1 LNETWLSAYIE
12 LGHSYIAIKN
22 DEEAL
27 KYYLKAIRIANLTN
41 QDIKD
46 NLVFQRAGSIYIEM
60 EKWEDA
66 RVMFLMCAE
75 QFKTSFSFFNLG
87 VANYNLGFY
96 DEAEK
101 VLAMVNLMD
110 SSNALTW
117 AYLALSLLRKQ
128 SPPINSAY
136 QCINESFKLGLSD
149 VPLLQSI
156 FVACLNAKQYR
167 MAREV

>member
-1 LNETWLSAYIE
+1 LIALNETWLVAYIE
-12 LGHSYIAIKN
+12 LAHSYAAIKN

-27 KYYLKAIRIANLTN
+27 KYYLKAIRIANLTG
-41 QDIKD
+41 QEIKD
-46 NLVFQRAGSIYIEM
+46 NLVFQRAGSIYIGL

-87 VANYNLGFY
+87 VANYHLGFY

-101 VLAMVNLMD
+101 VLAIVNLMD

-117 AYLALSLLRKQ
+117 AYLALSLLSKH

-136 QCINESFKLGLSD
+136 
-149 VPLLQSI
+149 
-156 FVACLNAKQYR
+156 
-167 MAREV
+167 